1 MQPVSLMEAL
11 LQKSGL
17 FGISCKKIPVQKIV
31 DIFAVS
37 QPVIVDKAL
46 FILLFGVF
54 FGTVFGHYVGGGH
67 AYAAGFGFLY
77 DFRGGGDQIVDIG
90 ADFTVFVLFRD
101 EREVVCADG
110 QDQAGNVLLMQ
121 HVPVESVQP
130 PFSEKGIKETGPPV
144 NEAVAGDTGI
154 EQQI

>member
-1 MQPVSLMEAL
+1 M
-11 LQKSGL
+11 
-17 FGISCKKIPVQKIV
+17 
-31 DIFAVS
+31 

-77 DFRGGGDQIVDIG
+77 DFRGGGDQIADIG

-130 PFSEKGIKETGPPV
+130 PFSEKGIKETDPPV
-144 NEAVAGDTGI
+144 NEAVAGNAGI

>member
-1 MQPVSLMEAL
+1 M
-11 LQKSGL
+11 
-17 FGISCKKIPVQKIV
+17 
-31 DIFAVS
+31 

-54 FGTVFGHYVGGGH
+54 FGTVLGHYVGGGH

-77 DFRGGGDQIVDIG
+77 DFRGSGDQIVDIG
-90 ADFTVFVLFRD
+90 ADFTVFALFRD

-130 PFSEKGIKETGPPV
+130 PFPEKGIKETGPPV
-144 NEAVAGDTGI
+144 NEAVAGNAGI